1 MNMMKYKMLPRR
13 GLARRLPAKL
23 ADMVASQ
30 VARGLDLL
38 LARPTSFLTASA
50 ARR

>member
-30 VARGLDLL
+30 VARGLA
-38 LARPTSFLTASA
+38 LARDTPTSFLTARA
-50 ARR
+50 ARV